1 MVQSE
6 VDALAA
12 AAEEKQSVSSGFSC
26 NAAAENGNSLS
37 RTGLMDEIHQTGAFP
52 SIMLPSETKTTC
64 SDGSHVV
71 APAAAAADGISAEAS
86 VLQSTSEIGT
96 APIDEIGNE
105 HVKHFFDNTLMSKN
119 VLAVSVDDKDAGDC
133 SSVLKGS
140 EKIPVENQ
148 AKWLAAVL
156 SSVQKVSH
164 PDVRVDPERR

>member
-105 HVKHFFDNTLMSKN
+105 HVKHFFD
-119 VLAVSVDDKDAGDC
+119 KDAGDC